1 MQDSKKPL
9 KVLIASF
16 IIIELLTLYVF
27 RKYLS
32 DYNVIIICIMNNNY
46 YMLVRKLSSIYDM

>member
-1 MQDSKKPL
+1 L